1 LDLNAGL
8 RFGDN
13 LDTVL
18 YSHLLADR
26 MLIEPFTIP
35 TRGGQMP
42 SNYYEPKDLADFPN
56 IGEYAPEEGDKFFQ
70 YYAQATSAGKLT
82 EREKCLLLA
91 QRHSISTIDITGG
104 APEMHPDLQWFL
116 EQATRFVERLIVRS
130 NLLILLDEACRHF
143 IDIFAHNKVELVGSL
158 PDYRRERS

>member
-1 LDLNAGL
+1 
-8 RFGDN
+8 
-13 LDTVL
+13 
-18 YSHLLADR
+18 

-82 EREKCLLLA
+82 EREKALIALTVATVRHCPYCIDAFTNKCLSLGISNDEMMEAVHVGAAMAAGDILA
-91 QRHSISTIDITGG
+91 HATQMRKIIKKK
-104 APEMHPDLQWFL
+104 EM
-116 EQATRFVERLIVRS
+116 
-130 NLLILLDEACRHF
+130 
-143 IDIFAHNKVELVGSL
+143 
-158 PDYRRERS
+158 